1 MVDNKVVK
9 RPSGRPLSFDPTA
22 ALDAAIELFWA
33 KGYER
38 ADVDSVARALGVT
51 KPSLYRMFGDKQSL
65 FLKAMRR
72 YGETRESELKKFQA
86 TSDIVEAVHCFLE
99 TNVNATT
106 TTGQPTGC
114 LMACVASGLAGE
126 SADVRSFYARA
137 QIQLAKSLSE
147 RFEVEIEAG
156 RLTRVPSARARG
168 RILLDMVQGLALRAR
183 AGVPRRE
190 LLADARS
197 YEDMILVP
205 LKASDTAILSEGALS
220 RSRLG
225 KRLR

>member
-1 MVDNKVVK
+1 MVNNNVAK
-9 RPSGRPLSFDPTA
+9 RMPGRPLSFDPTA
-22 ALDAAIELFWA
+22 ALDAAVALFWA

-65 FLKAMRR
+65 FLKAMQR
-72 YGETRESELKKFQA
+72 YGETRESLKKFQA
-86 TSDIVEAVHCFLE
+86 TSDIVEAVRCFLE

-147 RFEVEIEAG
+147 RFEAEIEAG

-168 RILLDMVQGLALRAR
+168 RILLDVVQGLALRAR

-225 KRLR
+225 KRQR